1 LVLGVGTADAKK
13 KHKKPKAV
21 PVTTVSASKS
31 TSVDNQQVT
40 VTATCPAGLLA
51 VGGGF
56 LSPPVLADGAPTDL
70 NIVYES
76 RRSGDAAW
84 QVSAVREDASGA
96 GPDLAVT
103 ANVDCRSAKLAGKKP
118 GKKASVAKKKK
129 KKKLTVSEVSG
140 TSTAAGSSGTQ
151 ATAAATCPPNTQALG
166 GGFSSSPTP
175 NLSGPLSYP
184 FFWADYRNS
193 PTSWTAAFSNVGSV
207 ARTVTS
213 YAYCAAGLKIAE
225 TSATTALPGST
236 TTASTAIAVSL
247 PCPRGKALL
256 GGGFNNTPASASSAV
271 AILTASAPAAGA
283 WQVGALNFSMTP
295 GTLGALGYCA

>member
-1 LVLGVGTADAKK
+1 
-13 KHKKPKAV
+13 
-21 PVTTVSASKS
+21 
-31 TSVDNQQVT
+31 

-56 LSPPVLADGAPTDL
+56 LSPPVLAGGAPTDL
-70 NIVYES
+70 NLVYES

-84 QVSAVREDASGA
+84 QVSAVREDTSGA

-103 ANVDCRSAKLAGKKP
+103 ASVDCRSAKLVAKKPAGKK
-118 GKKASVAKKKK
+118 ATVAKKKK
-129 KKKLTVSEVSG
+129 RKKLTISEVSG
-140 TSTAAGSSGTQ
+140 SSTAAGSTGTQ

-193 PTSWTAAFSNVGSV
+193 PTSWTAAFTNVGSV

-225 TSATTALPGST
+225 TSASAALPGST
-236 TTASTAIAVSL
+236 TTASTATAASL
-247 PCPRGKALL
+247 PCPGGKALL

-271 AILTASAPAAGA
+271 AILTASAPAVGS
-283 WQVGALNFSMTP
+283 WQVGALNFTMTP
-295 GTLGALGYCA
+295 GTLGAFGYCA